1 MFRDAEDV
9 NDFSLASYT
18 QEVGVNVSDTFVY
31 LSTGEDAEYWRLFTE
46 RNGLYY
52 GVGNVHAHLIRSG
65 GIVDNSISWA
75 FTDMEIE
82 PGNPE
87 GRNGQ
92 LVFYHIFLGADVR
105 IVVNNAVIE
114 QVGGRQTG
122 TVFYMPVSEGLKNG
136 TLVLNQNGTLVV
148 LAYTDPL
155 LVVTYAPGGGVPGG
169 EGIAD
174 IIPSEYHIWVAV
186 GILLGFILL
195 PFIVVSSVFSKIKAS
210 RGVEIHV
217 PATVYTISS
226 TVSGV
231 TGFVV
236 TLYFGFL
243 PWWTVFLLV
252 FVLVM
257 VAAIMYLMK
266 KGASE

>member
-1 MFRDAEDV
+1 
-9 NDFSLASYT
+9 
-18 QEVGVNVSDTFVY
+18 
-31 LSTGEDAEYWRLFTE
+31 
-46 RNGLYY
+46 
-52 GVGNVHAHLIRSG
+52 
-65 GIVDNSISWA
+65 
-75 FTDMEIE
+75 MEIN
-82 PGNPE
+82 PWNPE
-87 GRNGQ
+87 GRSAA
-92 LVFYHIFLGADVR
+92 LVYYHTFLGADVS
-105 IVVNNAVIE
+105 VFVNGAFVE
-114 QVGGRQTG
+114 EVGGSQTG
-122 TVFYMPVSEGLKNG
+122 TVFYVPVSPGMKNASLVLDQNG
-136 TLVLNQNGTLVV
+136 TLVL
-148 LAYTDPL
+148 LAYTDPQL
-155 LVVTYAPGGGVPGG
+155 AVSLYPAGGG
-169 EGIAD
+169 EGGGSIAD
-174 IIPSEYHIWVAV
+174 IIPPEYHIWVAV

-195 PFIVVSSVFSKIKAS
+195 PFIVVSSVFAKIKAS